1 MSQKLCFS
9 TLWGR
14 KDATIRPYVTFL
26 LWGTA
31 LRSRNRIV
39 VVPFP
44 ILITTPFANRPNSLE
59 KELSHSILSSPRLK
73 CLNSSEA
80 PVFGSMTG
88 CARYEFIVEYLD
100 FKYWRT

>member
-1 MSQKLCFS
+1 MQIFVRMLPFYC
-9 TLWGR
+9 GE
-14 KDATIRPYVTFL
+14 
-26 LWGTA
+26 
-31 LRSRNRIV
+31 LRFVLEIV
-39 VVPFP
+39 LFFVPVS
-44 ILITTPFANRPNSLE
+44 ILIPTPFANRPNSLE
-59 KELSHSILSSPRLK
+59 KELSHSIVSGPRLK